1 MKMRDE
7 HTAKINFRRN
17 VDMKIRNLLAAL
29 LVISLCICL
38 PVQVSAMGAPVE
50 LTVENVSHYAY
61 MDLDVAPAE
70 LRGTILEAREQIIF
84 AHSWVAEGE
93 GWIEQPDGTIEVLPQ
108 FYDLV
113 PEDWD
118 VPCDPRVADRAVLGG
133 DADIAST
140 STLFY
145 GSVFFHKPSNTALTD
160 PFRTWTDIRGTMKT
174 TVVSLNQPDS
184 CNVGYTN
191 MRTGK
196 SLAYSSRMKP
206 GATCNYTIS
215 SPTIVGARASTYSNE
230 GYGYLRIELST

>member
-84 AHSWVAEGE
+84 AHS
-93 GWIEQPDGTIEVLPQ
+93 
-108 FYDLV
+108 
-113 PEDWD
+113 
-118 VPCDPRVADRAVLGG
+118 
-133 DADIAST
+133 
-140 STLFY
+140 
-145 GSVFFHKPSNTALTD
+145 
-160 PFRTWTDIRGTMKT
+160 
-174 TVVSLNQPDS
+174 
-184 CNVGYTN
+184 
-191 MRTGK
+191 
-196 SLAYSSRMKP
+196 
-206 GATCNYTIS
+206 
-215 SPTIVGARASTYSNE
+215 
-230 GYGYLRIELST
+230 

>member
-1 MKMRDE
+1 M
-7 HTAKINFRRN
+7 H
-17 VDMKIRNLLAAL
+17 LLAGSGQRHGCPCGADGGKMFRTMRTWTWTL
-29 LVISLCICL
+29 LLLSSVEPFWRPGNRLFLHIPGLLRERDGLSNPTEPLKFCPNSTICSRRIGMF
-38 PVQVSAMGAPVE
+38 P
-50 LTVENVSHYAY
+50 
-61 MDLDVAPAE
+61 
-70 LRGTILEAREQIIF
+70 
-84 AHSWVAEGE
+84 
-93 GWIEQPDGTIEVLPQ
+93 
-108 FYDLV
+108 
-113 PEDWD
+113 
-118 VPCDPRVADRAVLGG
+118 DPRVADRAVLGG

>member
-1 MKMRDE
+1 
-7 HTAKINFRRN
+7 
-17 VDMKIRNLLAAL
+17 MKIRNLLAAL

-50 LTVENVSHYAY
+50 LTAENVSHYAY
-61 MDLDVAPAE
+61 MDLDVAPGE

-108 FYDLV
+108 FYDLF

-191 MRTGK
+191 MRTWHI
-196 SLAYSSRMKP
+196 LP
-206 GATCNYTIS
+206 
-215 SPTIVGARASTYSNE
+215 E
-230 GYGYLRIELST
+230 

>member
-1 MKMRDE
+1 MIKTKKKFLTFLGNCRKMKMRDE

-93 GWIEQPDGTIEVLPQ
+93 DGLSNPMEPLKFCPNSTICSRRIGMFPVILGWQTVL
-108 FYDLV
+108 YLV
-113 PEDWD
+113 GMPTL
-118 VPCDPRVADRAVLGG
+118 PRPPRCFMARYF
-133 DADIAST
+133 ST
-140 STLFY
+140 NPVT
-145 GSVFFHKPSNTALTD
+145 P
-160 PFRTWTDIRGTMKT
+160 P
-174 TVVSLNQPDS
+174 
-184 CNVGYTN
+184 
-191 MRTGK
+191 
-196 SLAYSSRMKP
+196 
-206 GATCNYTIS
+206 
-215 SPTIVGARASTYSNE
+215 
-230 GYGYLRIELST
+230 